1 MEYYSTI
8 KKNEIMLFADKWM
21 ELEIIMLSKV
31 NQILK
36 EKGHMFSFM
45 WKIDLKV
52 KCIHKYINDLTHTCM
67 HIYVCVYTNIDTYIH
82 GERENMIVIM
92 GLSSKGTR
100 GKQEWTKA

>member
-1 MEYYSTI
+1 
-8 KKNEIMLFADKWM
+8 
-21 ELEIIMLSKV
+21 
-31 NQILK
+31 
-36 EKGHMFSFM
+36 
-45 WKIDLKV
+45 
-52 KCIHKYINDLTHTCM
+52 M